1 MIQFSG
7 LVLATWVPPTLS
19 PDLVVF
25 ETPNSAEQESTEW
38 KEPGIISNLT
48 KT

>member
-1 MIQFSG
+1 MITGAG
-7 LVLATWVPPTLS
+7 LGDVGPTD
-19 PDLVVF
+19 PFADLVVF